1 VVEEV
6 EVVDSVQTS
15 LGPVDGF
22 QGCLEDGGDP
32 PTPMDM
38 VLPTDMVP
46 PMGID
51 PPTDTDILTSNR
63 Q

>member
-1 VVEEV
+1 
-6 EVVDSVQTS
+6 VVDSVQTS

-32 PTPMDM
+32 PTP
-38 VLPTDMVP
+38 TDMVP
-46 PMGID
+46 PTGID
-51 PPTDTDILTSNR
+51 LPMDIDILTFNR